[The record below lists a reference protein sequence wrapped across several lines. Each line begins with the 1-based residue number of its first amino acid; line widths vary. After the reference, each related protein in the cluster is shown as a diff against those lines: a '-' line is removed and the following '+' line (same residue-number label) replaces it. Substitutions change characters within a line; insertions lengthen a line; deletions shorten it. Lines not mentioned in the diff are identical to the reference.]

1 MQMICYACIIWTQCT
16 HSHSSPLSSSLSL
29 SISLLHNHN
38 ITHRYVMYSINWY
51 YVIHIHWLKHILSLF
66 TLSLSFSL
74 SSLSLSP
81 SLALLISVKHTIS
94 HSFCTNCSA
103 ILQHLYNI
111 WYYYLNKIHSF
122 WAVNK
127 INQIK
132 VGKVTAFCMQG
143 SNLSNITIFK
153 HNTHLLLTMNNGIT
167 NFIRMSEDISLL
179 LHHYYL
185 SLYLS
190 VSFSLYPSIPLSLSL
205 SVSIYCTTIC

>member
-1 MQMICYACIIWTQCT
+1 MHVLYG
-16 HSHSSPLSSSLSL
+16 HSVLTATLPLSLFLPLSLSLSLSL

-51 YVIHIHWLKHILSLF
+51 YVIHIHWLKHTLSLF
-66 TLSLSFSL
+66 TLSLSPF
-74 SSLSLSP
+74 
-81 SLALLISVKHTIS
+81 LALLISVKHTIS

-111 WYYYLNKIHSF
+111 WYYYPNKIHSF

-132 VGKVTAFCMQG
+132 VGKVTGFCMQG
-143 SNLSNITIFK
+143 SNLSDITILK
-153 HNTHLLLTMNNGIT
+153 HNTHLHLTMNNGIT

-190 VSFSLYPSIPLSLSL
+190 VSLSLYPSVPISLCL
-205 SVSIYCTTIC
+205 YLLHYYLLDET